1 MNFNAIDTF
10 YPEQTDDTKTL
21 ILHLDHGRANEMG
34 TAELNTW
41 IELCKI
47 LETGS
52 IRTLITTSRKTSK
65 RGKPL
70 FISGANVTERHNWS
84 TEQVCSHVRW
94 QRSVLQRLRKAPV
107 FHIALVNGIALGW
120 GTEFMLTADYRIAT
134 DLATFGLP
142 ETSLGILPGA
152 GGCSELWMEIGTAQA
167 LRLGMTGEQID
178 AKEAARIG
186 LVQEHI
192 STWELGMERSLELS
206 KLSAKRSPTATSAF
220 KSALI
225 SSRGAEAEARAELEA
240 QAYEH
245 CVHTGEAAIGR
256 THFKQILSGS
266 QVNWGQFKKTN

>member
-1 MNFNAIDTF
+1 MSSET
-10 YPEQTDDTKTL
+10 
-21 ILHLDHGRANEMG
+21 

-47 LETGS
+47 LEAGAV
-52 IRTLITTSRKTSK
+52 RTLITTSRKTSK

-70 FISGANVTERHNWS
+70 FISGANVTERHDWS
-84 TEQVCSHVRW
+84 SEQVCSHVRW
-94 QRSVLQRLRKAPV
+94 QRSVLQRLRRTPV

-134 DLATFGLP
+134 DLASFGLP

-152 GGCSELWMEIGTAQA
+152 GGCSELWMEIGAAQA
-167 LRLGMTGEQID
+167 LRLGMIGEQID

-186 LVQEHI
+186 LIQEHV

-206 KLSAKRSPTATSAF
+206 NLSAKRSPTAASAF

-225 SSRGAEAEARAELEA
+225 NCRGADAETRTELEA
-240 QAYEH
+240 LAYEH

-256 THFKQILSGS
+256 THFKKILSGS
-266 QVNWGQFKKTN
+266 HVDWGQLKKMN